1 MKFEVTILGSNA
13 ATFAYNRYM
22 TAQVV
27 DHSNRL
33 FLIDCAEG
41 TQMQM
46 ARFKV
51 KKGKLDAIFISHLHG
66 DHHFGLAG
74 LLSSMHLMGRTA
86 PLDLYA
92 PKGLDDILTT
102 IFRHSKTILNY
113 PLNFHA
119 IDTEQFQQIYENKF
133 IEVFTIPL
141 DHRIECAGFL
151 FREKPKPRKILAD
164 KLPKDFPYSLMD
176 DLKWGKDVEVEG
188 KKYKNQDLTAD
199 PKPSLSYA
207 YCSDTRYNE
216 RIIPWVKEASLLY
229 HEATFLAHETELA
242 AKTHHSTT
250 TQAAQIAKQAQVDK
264 LLIGHFSA
272 RYEDLNPSLQE
283 AQAVFPGSYLANE
296 GETFK
301 IGE

>member
-13 ATFAYNRYM
+13 ATFAYDRHM

-46 ARFKV
+46 ARLKV

-86 PLDLYA
+86 PLHLYA
-92 PKGLDDILTT
+92 PKGLDEILTMT
-102 IFRHSKTILNY
+102 FRHSKTILNY
-113 PLNFHA
+113 PLHFHA
-119 IDTEQFQQIYENKF
+119 VATTQFQQIYENKF
-133 IEVFTIPL
+133 IEVYSIPL

-151 FREKPKPRKILAD
+151 FKEKPKPRKIAAE
-164 KLPKDFPYSLMD
+164 KLPANFPYSLMK
-176 DLKWGKDVEVEG
+176 DLQWGKDVEVEG
-188 KKYKNQDLTAD
+188 NIYKNSDLTYD

-207 YCSDTRYNE
+207 YCSDTAYNE
-216 RIIPWVKEASLLY
+216 RIIPWIEKANMLY

-250 TQAAQIAKQAQVDK
+250 KQAAQIAKQAAVDK

-272 RYEDLNPSLQE
+272 RYEDLQPCLNE
-283 AQAVFPGSYLANE
+283 AREVFENSYLATE
-296 GETFK
+296 GNVFK
-301 IGE
+301 IS